1 MKQSPPLFPTLLFA
15 SLAFFGYGPVQDHTE
30 FVSARLADDH
40 HTVLFTLHQFAYR
53 PAAGWRA
60 FPDGGI
66 PRYVKDVNILAAYDL
81 RGGSI
86 RTLRRE
92 RNSEW
97 QPGSGLFTVHSMSG
111 SKALI
116 SQGGQWRGTF
126 TLGVR
131 YVLVDLKSGKCV
143 DLDLKGDL
151 AKHGRDCGQIYL
163 VDTNGTL
170 VFVTLSLAEA
180 KDSGAI
186 RNSGLVPE
194 IWVRSSRGL
203 YAKVASSAH
212 YECVQNGEV
221 IYWEPTTRAFMAF
234 SIANQQTRQAPEFKV
249 HGFEDVTEGV
259 ILSSDHRGLQLGEK
273 VAGQWNYR
281 PLDLKPEAIP

>member
-1 MKQSPPLFPTLLFA
+1 MTQPPPLLATLLFA

-53 PAAGWRA
+53 SAIGWRA

-66 PRYVKDVNILAAYDL
+66 PHYVKDVNILAAYDL
-81 RGGSI
+81 QGRTI
-86 RTLRRE
+86 RTFRRQ

-97 QPGSGLFTVHSMSG
+97 QPGSGLFTVHSISG

-116 SQGGQWRGTF
+116 SQGGQLRGTF

-131 YVLVDLKSGKCV
+131 YVLLDLKSGKCV
-143 DLDLKGDL
+143 DLDLKSDL
-151 AKHGRDCGQIYL
+151 AKYGSDSGQIYL
-163 VDTNGTL
+163 VDASGTL

-186 RNSGLVPE
+186 RNSASVPE
-194 IWVRSSRGL
+194 IWV
-203 YAKVASSAH
+203 
-212 YECVQNGEV
+212 
-221 IYWEPTTRAFMAF
+221 
-234 SIANQQTRQAPEFKV
+234 
-249 HGFEDVTEGV
+249 
-259 ILSSDHRGLQLGEK
+259 
-273 VAGQWNYR
+273 
-281 PLDLKPEAIP
+281 

>member
-1 MKQSPPLFPTLLFA
+1 MSE
-15 SLAFFGYGPVQDHTE
+15 PV
-30 FVSARLADDH
+30 R
-40 HTVLFTLHQFAYR
+40 R
-53 PAAGWRA
+53 PAADRRYPPPGRSA
-60 FPDGGI
+60 LAELQS
-66 PRYVKDVNILAAYDL
+66 PRLLTFLFAIALTLTDL
-81 RGGSI
+81 QGRTI
-86 RTLRRE
+86 RTFRRQ

-97 QPGSGLFTVHSMSG
+97 QPGSGLFTVHSISG

-116 SQGGQWRGTF
+116 SQGGQLRGTF

-131 YVLVDLKSGKCV
+131 YVLLDLKSGKCV
-143 DLDLKGDL
+143 DLDLKSDL
-151 AKHGRDCGQIYL
+151 AKYGRDSGQIYL
-163 VDTNGTL
+163 VDASGTL

-186 RNSGLVPE
+186 RNSASVPE

-203 YAKVASSAH
+203 YSKVASSAH
-212 YECVQNGEV
+212 YECVRNGEV

-234 SIANQQTRQAPEFKV
+234 SIANQQTRRAPEFKV
-249 HGFEDVTEGV
+249 HGFEDVTQGV
-259 ILSSDHRGLQLGEK
+259 IMSSDHRGLQLGEK